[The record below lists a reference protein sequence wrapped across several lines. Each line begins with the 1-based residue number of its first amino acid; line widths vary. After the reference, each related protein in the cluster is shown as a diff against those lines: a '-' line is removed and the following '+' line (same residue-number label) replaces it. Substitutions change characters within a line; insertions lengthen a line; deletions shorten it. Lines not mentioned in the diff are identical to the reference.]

1 MATGREFAADVTKW
15 IAITRISGR
24 QVIRKVAF
32 DAFRGILLRS
42 PTKTGRFRASNRIG
56 VNEVDTSVEP
66 PRPKGTV
73 FEGNAGSITGE
84 EFQKASVSLSKLKW
98 GDTIHITNNLI
109 YARPLE
115 GGSSAQN
122 GNAVDG
128 IYGATFAELQANL
141 EASIRAAVA
150 VGGV

>member
-15 IAITRISGR
+15 IALTRLSGR
-24 QVIRKVAF
+24 QVIRKIGF

-42 PTKTGRFRASNRIG
+42 PVDTGRFRASNRIG
-56 VNEVDTSVEP
+56 INEVDASVEP
-66 PRPKGTV
+66 PR
-73 FEGNAGSITGE
+73 EGSSNAGSITGE
-84 EFQKASVSLSKLKW
+84 EFQKASALLSKLNW